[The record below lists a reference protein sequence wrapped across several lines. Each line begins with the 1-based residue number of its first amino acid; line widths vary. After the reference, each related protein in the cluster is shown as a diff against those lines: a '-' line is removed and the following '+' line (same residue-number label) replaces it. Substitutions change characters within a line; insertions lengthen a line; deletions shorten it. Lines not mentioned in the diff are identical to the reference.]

1 MSCEKEK
8 NLLYLNALNSVSVLG
23 ARRISALI
31 KSFGSAEV
39 AWNASPDQYPP
50 HLELQKYNDRI
61 KKERSAINPDHEWEQ
76 LEKLGVQCI
85 SPESSGYPNLLR
97 QVPVP
102 PPVLYYRGSLEK
114 IDHPSVAIVGSRRST
129 FYGNEVAGRL
139 AGELA
144 SAGVGVISGMA
155 LGVDT
160 AAHRGALERGGYTA
174 AVLGCGLGHCYPSR
188 NRELMEQLAATG
200 AVISEFSLKTEPHAV
215 NFPQRNRVI
224 SGLSLGT
231 VVVEATEKSGAL
243 ITAGYALEQNREV
256 FAVPGNIGSPYSRG
270 CHRLLKEGA
279 KLVETVEDILDELYI
294 SSEAGEQLSLDFA
307 EPELSVPERKLLEI
321 IPYQPMHI
329 DGIIQ
334 LSGMS
339 ASESAALLLPLEIK
353 GLVKQTPGKYFCRS

>member
-1 MSCEKEK
+1 MSCENEK

-31 KSFGSAEV
+31 KSFGSAEA
-39 AWNASPDQYPP
+39 AWAASPDQYPP
-50 HLELQKYNDRI
+50 HLDLQKYNDRV
-61 KKERSAINPDHEWEQ
+61 KKERSTINPDHEWEQ
-76 LEKLGVQCI
+76 LEKLGVKCI
-85 SPESSGYPNLLR
+85 SPDCPGYPNLLR

-102 PPVLYYRGSLEK
+102 PPLLYYRGSL
-114 IDHPSVAIVGSRRST
+114 DMLDRPSVAIVGSRRST

-139 AGELA
+139 AAELA
-144 SAGVGVISGMA
+144 TAGVGVISGMA
-155 LGVDT
+155 LGIDT
-160 AAHRGALERGGYTA
+160 AAHRGSLDRGGYTA
-174 AVLGCGLGHCYPSR
+174 AVLGCGLGRCYPPR
-188 NRELMEQLAATG
+188 NRELMEQLVAAG
-200 AVISEFSLKTEPHAV
+200 AVISEFSLMTEPHAV

-294 SSEAGEQLSLDFA
+294 SSGAGEQLSLDFT
-307 EPELSVPERKLLEI
+307 EPELSVPEKTLLET
-321 IPYQPMHI
+321 IPYQPLHI
-329 DGIIQ
+329 DSIIQ

-339 ASESAALLLPLEIK
+339 ASESAALLLALEIK
-353 GLVKQTPGKYFCRS
+353 GLIKQTPGKYFCRS